1 MDDSVMKKTLLLIV
15 PFLMIT
21 AFAQTPPYLNP
32 DLPVDQRA
40 KDLVSRMT
48 LDEKI
53 AQLNNA
59 APAIPRLNVPQY
71 NWWSES
77 LHGIARNGRA
87 TVFPQAIGLAATFD
101 DNLLF
106 RIATAISDEARAKFK
121 SAQEIG
127 FRGQNAGLTFWAPN
141 INIYRDPRWGRGQET
156 YGEDPFLTSRMGVAY
171 VKGMQGDNPKYLKTA
186 AGAKHYAVHSGPEG
200 LRHEFNAELSK
211 KDLRETYLPAFKAL
225 VTEAKVE
232 IVMCAYNRL
241 YGDPC
246 CGSKLLLQDILRK
259 EWGFQGHVTSDCWAL
274 VDFYQGHKV
283 VKTPEEAAALAFKT
297 GVDTDCGSTSPYLK
311 GAVQKGLI
319 TEAQIDEDLV
329 TLLKTRFKLGLF
341 DPPERV
347 PYTKIGPEVIN
358 SQAHRDLAREAA
370 EKSVVLL
377 KNKNNLLPLKKDMK
391 QLFVMG
397 PNAADANILL
407 GNYYGITG
415 NLHTILEGI
424 AAAVHPGSNVEY
436 RYGFLLDR
444 ENINPTD
451 WATGQAQQSDAIIV
465 VMGLSGL
472 IEGEEGESLASPTK
486 SDRFEMGLPANQVNY
501 LKKLRAAGPKPI
513 ILVLTGGSPV
523 AIPEVHD
530 LADAILYVWYPGEEG
545 GTAIANVIF
554 GDVAPSGRLPVTF
567 PKSVSQLPP
576 YEDYSMKGRTYR
588 YMQEEPLYPF
598 GFGLSYTS
606 FAYSGIQLSKKQVR
620 KGDSVEATAIVKNNG
635 KVAAE
640 EVVQCYLADVEASVA
655 TPAYQLRGFKRVRLA
670 PGQSQT
676 VSFTIPSEAMQ
687 LVNNDGEQ
695 VLEPGDFRV
704 TIAGAVPVKRSVD
717 LGAAAPVS
725 AVFTVN

>member
-1 MDDSVMKKTLLLIV
+1 MKKPLLFIV
-15 PFLMIT
+15 PLVMIT

-48 LDEKI
+48 LEEKI
-53 AQLNNA
+53 AQLNYA
-59 APAIPRLNVPQY
+59 APAIPRLNVPEY

-77 LHGIARNGRA
+77 LHGVARNGRA

-121 SAQEIG
+121 SSQAIG

-186 AGAKHYAVHSGPEG
+186 ACAKHYAVHSGPEG
-200 LRHEFNAELSK
+200 LRHEFNVEPSK

-232 IVMCAYNRL
+232 IVMCAYHRL

-274 VDFYQGHKV
+274 VDFYQGHKL

-297 GVDTDCGSTSPYLK
+297 GVDTNCGSTSPYLK
-311 GAVQKGLI
+311 GAVEKGLI
-319 TEAQIDEDLV
+319 TEAQIDQALT
-329 TLLKTRFKLGLF
+329 TLLKTRFRLGLF
-341 DPPERV
+341 DPPERN

-358 SQAHRDLAREAA
+358 SQEHRDLAREAA
-370 EKSVVLL
+370 QKSIVLL
-377 KNKNNLLPLKKDMK
+377 KNKNNLLPLKKDIK
-391 QLFVMG
+391 QLYVMG

-424 AAAVHPGSNVEY
+424 AAAVHPGTNVDY
-436 RYGFLLDR
+436 RQGFLLDR

-451 WATGQAQQSDAIIV
+451 WTTGDAHKAQAIIV

-472 IEGEEGESLASPTK
+472 IEGEEGEALASPTK
-486 SDRFEMGLPANQVNY
+486 SDRYEMGLPANQVNY
-501 LKKLRAAGPKPI
+501 LKKLRAAGNRPI

-545 GTAIANVIF
+545 GTAIADVLF
-554 GDVAPSGRLPVTF
+554 GNVAPSGRLPITF
-567 PKSVSQLPP
+567 PRSVAQLPP

-588 YMQEEPLYPF
+588 YMQEDPLYPF
-598 GFGLSYTS
+598 GFGLSYAT
-606 FAYSGIQLSKKQVR
+606 FAYSDLQVSKKQVR
-620 KGDSVEATAIVKNNG
+620 KGDSVEVTAVVKNDG

-640 EVVQCYLADVEASVA
+640 EVVQCYLTDVQASVP
-655 TPAYQLRGFKRVRLA
+655 TPAYDLRGFKRVKLA
-670 PGQSQT
+670 PEESQKVT
-676 VSFTIPSEAMQ
+676 FSISPEAMQ
-687 LVNNDGEQ
+687 LVNNNGEQ

-704 TIAGAVPVKRSVD
+704 TIAGAAPVKRSVD